1 MENEANSGKHAE
13 NERDDRPK
21 TIDAGDLFG
30 SATEVHIR
38 HDGQIYR
45 LRITSRNKL
54 ILQK

>member
-13 NERDDRPK
+13 NERDGRPK

>member
-1 MENEANSGKHAE
+1 MPQAALVIEAQQLLGGKNE
-13 NERDDRPK
+13 
-21 TIDAGDLFG
+21 I
-30 SATEVHIR
+30 HIR

>member
-1 MENEANSGKHAE
+1 MENSENLHKDTENPTPQAALVIEAQQLLGGK
-13 NERDDRPK
+13 NE
-21 TIDAGDLFG
+21 I
-30 SATEVHIR
+30 HIR

>member
-1 MENEANSGKHAE
+1 VENSENQHKNTENPMPQAGLVIEAQELLGGK
-13 NERDDRPK
+13 NE
-21 TIDAGDLFG
+21 I
-30 SATEVHIR
+30 HIR